1 MRSSPARFCVALGHA
16 IFAALLLGIGPDPA
30 IAQNAEIAKPDTFID
45 ATYPG
50 IKLFLRE
57 KMAAGNSKF
66 TDDNVV
72 LFLQASRY

>member
-30 IAQNAEIAKPDTFID
+30 IAQNAEIAKPDTFI
-45 ATYPG
+45 
-50 IKLFLRE
+50 E
-57 KMAAGNSKF
+57 MAAGNSKF